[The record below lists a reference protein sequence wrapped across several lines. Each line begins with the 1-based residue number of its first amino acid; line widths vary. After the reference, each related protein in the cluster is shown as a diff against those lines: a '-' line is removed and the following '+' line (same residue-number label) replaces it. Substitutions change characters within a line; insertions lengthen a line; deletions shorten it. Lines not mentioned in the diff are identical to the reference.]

1 MRKAVALACAAA
13 VVLLF
18 AVLIITGVRRAS
30 LPPAQAVEYPK
41 LRMPFMDAGIDLTQG
56 IAPELWERLP
66 ATEVTLVH
74 QLMVLPW
81 PRNAMSP
88 LTVRAFRN
96 SEDAYFLF
104 TWRDDTEDRAKLP
117 GEFPDAAAVL
127 FTLTEEKQP
136 ASVLMMGFLG
146 PANIW
151 QWKGHLDSAFWL
163 GEEPDIPAEADFR
176 YPFEENETLPVSK
189 AKVVS
194 AARDL
199 IALGPGTITEKAS
212 QRVSG
217 RGLWENGT
225 WHVAMRRSIAAL
237 DADAD
242 ASFPAGEQRVA
253 FAVWNGAFGDRGGR
267 KSISDWVVLEVE
279 G

>member
-1 MRKAVALACAAA
+1 MRKAVALAIAAA

-18 AVLIITGVRRAS
+18 AALIIDGVRRAS
-30 LPPAQAVEYPK
+30 PPPQAAEYPR
-41 LRMPFMDAGIDLTQG
+41 LRMPFLDAGIDLSGG
-56 IAPELWERLP
+56 IAPELWEGLP

-81 PRNAMSP
+81 PRDAMSP
-88 LTVRAFRN
+88 LTVRAFSN

-127 FTLTEEKQP
+127 FTLTAEEQP
-136 ASVLMMGFLG
+136 SSVLMMGFLG

-151 QWKGHLDSAFWL
+151 QWKGHLDSAFWH

-189 AKVVS
+189 AKAVS

-199 IALGPGTITEKAS
+199 IALGPGTITEKAG

-217 RGLWENGT
+217 RGVWENGT
-225 WHVAMRRSIAAL
+225 WHVVMRRSIAAL
-237 DADAD
+237 DAEAD
-242 ASFPAGEQRVA
+242 ASFPAGDQRVA
-253 FAVWNGAFGDRGGR
+253 FALWNGAFGDRGGR